1 MDGDVMNLIAVS
13 FAAVIVVLIA
23 IKIKDMD
30 SGYGVILSMAGCVM
44 VMYFVVSRFRQIADY
59 IDRITAY
66 ISVNIT
72 YIDVIL
78 KMIGLAYV
86 CQFSSDLCRDAGYNA
101 IASQVEM
108 AGKISLILL
117 SMPVL
122 MSVIDLV
129 VKIVEGRYFL
139 DAVSAWLC

>member
-44 VMYFVVSRFRQIADY
+44 VMYFVVSRFRQITDY

-129 VKIVEGRYFL
+129 VKIVEE
-139 DAVSAWLC
+139 

>member
-44 VMYFVVSRFRQIADY
+44 VMYFVVSIFRQIADY

-129 VKIVEGRYFL
+129 VKIVEG
-139 DAVSAWLC
+139 

>member
-13 FAAVIVVLIA
+13 LAAVIVVLIA

-44 VMYFVVSRFRQIADY
+44 VMYFVVSRFRQIVDY

-129 VKIVEGRYFL
+129 VKIVE
-139 DAVSAWLC
+139 V

>member
-44 VMYFVVSRFRQIADY
+44 VMYFVVSRFRQITDY

-78 KMIGLAYV
+78 KLIGLAYV

-129 VKIVEGRYFL
+129 VKIVEG
-139 DAVSAWLC
+139 

>member
-13 FAAVIVVLIA
+13 LAAVIVVLIA

-44 VMYFVVSRFRQIADY
+44 VMYFVVSRFRQIVDY

-129 VKIVEGRYFL
+129 VKIVEVCLLYTS
-139 DAVSAWLC
+139 DAADEL

>member
-117 SMPVL
+117 CMPVL

-129 VKIVEGRYFL
+129 VKIVEG
-139 DAVSAWLC
+139 

>member
-1 MDGDVMNLIAVS
+1 MSLISVV

-23 IKIKDMD
+23 LKLREMG
-30 SGYGVILSMAGCVM
+30 SGYGILMSIGACVM
-44 VMYFVVSRFRQIADY
+44 VMYFVIGRFRQIAGY
-59 IDRITAY
+59 IDRL
-66 ISVNIT
+66 ISYVSVDIT
-72 YIDVIL
+72 YIDIIL
-78 KMIGLAYV
+78 KMIGIAYI
-86 CQFSSDLCRDAGYNA
+86 CQFATDICRDAGYQA

-129 VKIVEGRYFL
+129 VAIVEG
-139 DAVSAWLC
+139 

>member
-1 MDGDVMNLIAVS
+1 MNLVAVA
-13 FAAVIVVLIA
+13 FAAVVVVLIA

-30 SGYGVILSMAGCVM
+30 SGYGVLLSIAGCVM
-44 VMYFVVSRFRQIADY
+44 VMYFVISRFRQIADY
-59 IDRITAY
+59 IDRITSY
-66 ISVNIT
+66 VSVNIT

-86 CQFSSDLCRDAGYNA
+86 CQFSSDICKDAGYTA

-108 AGKISLILL
+108 AVKISLILL

-129 VKIVEGRYFL
+129 VKIVEG
-139 DAVSAWLC
+139 

>member
-1 MDGDVMNLIAVS
+1 MMDGDVMNLIAVS

-30 SGYGVILSMAGCVM
+30 SGYGVILSIAGCVM
-44 VMYFVVSRFRQIADY
+44 VMYFVVLRFRQIADY

-86 CQFSSDLCRDAGYNA
+86 CQFSSDICRDAGYNA

-129 VKIVEGRYFL
+129 VKIVEG
-139 DAVSAWLC
+139 

>member
-1 MDGDVMNLIAVS
+1 MDGDVMNLIVVS

-129 VKIVEGRYFL
+129 VKIVEG
-139 DAVSAWLC
+139 

>member
-1 MDGDVMNLIAVS
+1 MSLISVV

-23 IKIKDMD
+23 LKLREMG
-30 SGYGVILSMAGCVM
+30 SGYGILMSIGACVM
-44 VMYFVVSRFRQIADY
+44 MMYFVIGRFRQITGY
-59 IDRITAY
+59 IDRLVSY
-66 ISVNIT
+66 VSVDIT
-72 YIDVIL
+72 YIDIIL
-78 KMIGLAYV
+78 KMIGIAYI
-86 CQFSSDLCRDAGYNA
+86 CQFATDICRDAGYQA

-129 VKIVEGRYFL
+129 VAIVEG
-139 DAVSAWLC
+139 

>member
-1 MDGDVMNLIAVS
+1 MSLISVV

-23 IKIKDMD
+23 LKLREMG
-30 SGYGVILSMAGCVM
+30 SGYGILMSIGACAM
-44 VMYFVVSRFRQIADY
+44 VMYFVISRFRQIAGY
-59 IDRITAY
+59 IDRLASY
-66 ISVNIT
+66 VSVDIT
-72 YIDVIL
+72 YIDIIL
-78 KMIGLAYV
+78 KMIGIAYI
-86 CQFSSDLCRDAGYNA
+86 CQFATDICKDAGYQA

-129 VKIVEGRYFL
+129 VAIVEG
-139 DAVSAWLC
+139 

>member
-1 MDGDVMNLIAVS
+1 MDSDCVCTKRWGDMSLISVV

-23 IKIKDMD
+23 LKLREMG
-30 SGYGVILSMAGCVM
+30 SGYGILMSIGACVM
-44 VMYFVVSRFRQIADY
+44 VMYFVIGRFRQIAGY
-59 IDRITAY
+59 IDRL
-66 ISVNIT
+66 ISYVSVDIT
-72 YIDVIL
+72 YIDIIL
-78 KMIGLAYV
+78 KMIGIAYI
-86 CQFSSDLCRDAGYNA
+86 CQFATDICRDAGYQA

-129 VKIVEGRYFL
+129 VAIVEG
-139 DAVSAWLC
+139 

>member
-1 MDGDVMNLIAVS
+1 MSLISVV

-23 IKIKDMD
+23 LKLREMG
-30 SGYGVILSMAGCVM
+30 SGYGILMSRGACVM
-44 VMYFVVSRFRQIADY
+44 VMYFVIGRFRQIAGY
-59 IDRITAY
+59 IDRLVSY
-66 ISVNIT
+66 VSVDIT
-72 YIDVIL
+72 YIDIIL
-78 KMIGLAYV
+78 KMIGIAYI
-86 CQFSSDLCRDAGYNA
+86 CQFATDICRDAGYQA

-129 VKIVEGRYFL
+129 VAIVVG
-139 DAVSAWLC
+139 

>member
-1 MDGDVMNLIAVS
+1 MNLIAVS

-30 SGYGVILSMAGCVM
+30 SGYGVILSMAGCV
-44 VMYFVVSRFRQIADY
+44 YFVVSRFRQIADY

-129 VKIVEGRYFL
+129 VKIVEG
-139 DAVSAWLC
+139 

>member
-1 MDGDVMNLIAVS
+1 MDGDVMNLIAVA

-30 SGYGVILSMAGCVM
+30 SVYGVFLSMAGCVM
-44 VMYFVVSRFRQIADY
+44 VMYFVVSRFRQITDY

-129 VKIVEGRYFL
+129 VKIVEG
-139 DAVSAWLC
+139 

>member
-117 SMPVL
+117 SMQVL

-129 VKIVEGRYFL
+129 VKIVEG
-139 DAVSAWLC
+139 

>member
-1 MDGDVMNLIAVS
+1 MSLISVV

-23 IKIKDMD
+23 LKLREMG
-30 SGYGVILSMAGCVM
+30 SGYGILMSIGACVM
-44 VMYFVVSRFRQIADY
+44 VMYFVIGRFRQIAGY
-59 IDRITAY
+59 IDRLVSY
-66 ISVNIT
+66 VSVDIT
-72 YIDVIL
+72 YIDIIL
-78 KMIGLAYV
+78 KMIGIAYI
-86 CQFSSDLCRDAGYNA
+86 CQFATDICRDAGYQA

-129 VKIVEGRYFL
+129 VAIVEG
-139 DAVSAWLC
+139 

>member
-44 VMYFVVSRFRQIADY
+44 VMYFVVSRFRQITDY

-122 MSVIDLV
+122 MSMIDLV
-129 VKIVEGRYFL
+129 VKIVEG
-139 DAVSAWLC
+139 

>member
-59 IDRITAY
+59 IYRITAY

-129 VKIVEGRYFL
+129 VKIVEG
-139 DAVSAWLC
+139 

>member
-30 SGYGVILSMAGCVM
+30 SGYGVILSVAGCVM

-129 VKIVEGRYFL
+129 VKIVEG
-139 DAVSAWLC
+139 

>member
-1 MDGDVMNLIAVS
+1 MSLISVV

-23 IKIKDMD
+23 LKLREMG
-30 SGYGVILSMAGCVM
+30 SGYGILMSIGACVM
-44 VMYFVVSRFRQIADY
+44 VMYFVIGRFRQIAEY
-59 IDRITAY
+59 IDRLVSY
-66 ISVNIT
+66 VSVDIT
-72 YIDVIL
+72 YIDIIL
-78 KMIGLAYV
+78 KMIGIAYI
-86 CQFSSDLCRDAGYNA
+86 CQFATDICRDAGYQA

-129 VKIVEGRYFL
+129 VAIVEG
-139 DAVSAWLC
+139 

>member
-44 VMYFVVSRFRQIADY
+44 VMYFVVSRFRQITDY

-129 VKIVEGRYFL
+129 VKIVEG
-139 DAVSAWLC
+139 

>member
-30 SGYGVILSMAGCVM
+30 SGYGVILSIAGCVM
-44 VMYFVVSRFRQIADY
+44 VMYFVVLRFRQIADY

-86 CQFSSDLCRDAGYNA
+86 CQFSSDICRDAGYNA

-129 VKIVEGRYFL
+129 VKIVEG
-139 DAVSAWLC
+139 

>member
-1 MDGDVMNLIAVS
+1 MNLIAVA

-23 IKIKDMD
+23 TKIKDMD
-30 SGYGVILSMAGCVM
+30 TGYGVLLSIAGCVL
-44 VMYFVVSRFRQIADY
+44 VMYFVVGKFRQITEY
-59 IDRITAY
+59 IDRITEY
-66 ISVNIT
+66 VSVNIA

-86 CQFSSDLCRDAGYNA
+86 CQFSSDICKDAGYNA
-101 IASQVEM
+101 MASQVEM

-129 VKIVEGRYFL
+129 VKIVEG
-139 DAVSAWLC
+139 

>member
-66 ISVNIT
+66 I
-72 YIDVIL
+72 L

-129 VKIVEGRYFL
+129 VKIVEG
-139 DAVSAWLC
+139 

>member
-44 VMYFVVSRFRQIADY
+44 VMYFVVSRFRQITDY

-72 YIDVIL
+72 YIDVIM

-129 VKIVEGRYFL
+129 VKIVEG
-139 DAVSAWLC
+139 

>member
-1 MDGDVMNLIAVS
+1 MSLISVV

-23 IKIKDMD
+23 LKLKEMG
-30 SGYGVILSMAGCVM
+30 SGYGILMSIGACVM
-44 VMYFVVSRFRQIADY
+44 VMYFVIGRFRQIAGY
-59 IDRITAY
+59 IDRLVSY
-66 ISVNIT
+66 VSVDIT
-72 YIDVIL
+72 YIDIIL
-78 KMIGLAYV
+78 KMIGIAYI
-86 CQFSSDLCRDAGYNA
+86 CQFATDICRDAGYQA

-129 VKIVEGRYFL
+129 VAIVEG
-139 DAVSAWLC
+139 

>member
-44 VMYFVVSRFRQIADY
+44 VMYFVVSRFRQITDY

-78 KMIGLAYV
+78 KMIGV

-129 VKIVEGRYFL
+129 VKIVEG
-139 DAVSAWLC
+139 

>member
-44 VMYFVVSRFRQIADY
+44 VMYFVVSRFRQITDY

-129 VKIVEGRYFL
+129 VKIVEWKDFFSTVFHL
-139 DAVSAWLC
+139 

>member
-1 MDGDVMNLIAVS
+1 MSLISVV

-23 IKIKDMD
+23 LKLREMG
-30 SGYGVILSMAGCVM
+30 SGYGILMSIGACVM
-44 VMYFVVSRFRQIADY
+44 MMYFVIGRFRQIAGY
-59 IDRITAY
+59 IDRLVSY
-66 ISVNIT
+66 VSVDIT
-72 YIDVIL
+72 YIDIIL
-78 KMIGLAYV
+78 KMIGIAYI
-86 CQFSSDLCRDAGYNA
+86 CQFATDICRDAGYQA

-129 VKIVEGRYFL
+129 VAIVEG
-139 DAVSAWLC
+139 